1 MLLNYLLRSH
11 FVASHQGR
19 LTAVAMPVGCE
30 SVCSRKFPS
39 SSYVLCKGAKVNH
52 ANGHL
57 LCSVCFFCLF
67 FFSLCKSELSCA
79 CVELV

>member
-1 MLLNYLLRSH
+1 MLLIYLLRSH

-19 LTAVAMPVGCE
+19 LTAVVMPVGCE
-30 SVCSRKFPS
+30 AVCSRKFPS

-57 LCSVCFFCLF
+57 LCSVCFF
-67 FFSLCKSELSCA
+67 FSLCKSELSCA
-79 CVELV
+79 CMELV